1 MDNENNMKGC
11 MHKMK
16 CDINSQFVML
26 VVVLVTQIA
35 EMKFSV
41 SSIKAMFFNRA
52 NSSHFYGLKI
62 VVLKF

>member
-26 VVVLVTQIA
+26 VLVTQIA

-41 SSIKAMFFNRA
+41 SSIKAMFLIELIQAIFMA
-52 NSSHFYGLKI
+52 
-62 VVLKF
+62 

>member
-16 CDINSQFVML
+16 CDINSQFVIL
-26 VVVLVTQIA
+26 LLVLVTQIA
-35 EMKFSV
+35 KMKFSV
-41 SSIKAMFFNRA
+41 SSIIAIIFNRV

>member
-41 SSIKAMFFNRA
+41 SSIKAMFLIELILAIFMA
-52 NSSHFYGLKI
+52 
-62 VVLKF
+62 

>member
-1 MDNENNMKGC
+1 

-41 SSIKAMFFNRA
+41 SSIKAMFLIELIQAIFMA
-52 NSSHFYGLKI
+52 
-62 VVLKF
+62 